1 MSKFNGKSVK
11 ATVSSSVKTTGERA
25 RTAMG
30 GNGYLRDEKSELY
43 LLAVT
48 NMVNEKTF
56 HEAASRRDDR
66 YNRLVRSVAKA
77 DGAWILG
84 LVGWL
89 RTEGAMRSASLVMA
103 AEAVHERTR
112 NGLAEY
118 NEDII
123 LGALK
128 RADEPGEFMAY
139 WFNNFNSA
147 DANGK
152 LDKSMPQ
159 VVRRAI
165 GKAALELYTEY
176 AWLKYDSP
184 KRDFR
189 FGDVL
194 RLTHPNPGDDY
205 RRALYQAILD
215 DYRGREADLA
225 ALSTLKANR
234 KWRKRADKAD
244 KKGDYSKLLDP
255 QFVRDAGLT
264 WEDVMS
270 ALGSKVDKKL
280 VWESVIPSMG
290 YMALL
295 RNLRNFDQAGVG
307 DETVDKVVSF
317 LTDEEKVKRSGIF
330 PMQIHSAYRETSSLR
345 WGYALEKA
353 TRLAL
358 SNVPVLR
365 DRTLI
370 LVDTSTSMDE
380 PFSKDGS
387 VKRWDAAVL
396 FGLAL
401 AQRCDKVD
409 VVSFSSAQKFWGDA
423 PGAKTKTFN
432 LKAGE
437 AVLKAVDRWK
447 SDGFFLGGGTD
458 TVGAIRKHYAG
469 HDRVVIITDEQ
480 MGVSPMSVSRAVPGG
495 VPLHTFNLAGY
506 KVAHGESG
514 IRNRFT
520 VGGLTDKSFRQ
531 IALAEDGANARWP
544 WEDEG

>member
-1 MSKFNGKSVK
+1 MSKFNSKSVK
-11 ATVSSSVKTTGERA
+11 ATTSSPVKTTGERA

-48 NMVNEKTF
+48 NMVGEKAF
-56 HEAASRRDDR
+56 HEDASRRDSR
-66 YNRLVRSVAKA
+66 YNVLVRSVAKA
-77 DGAWILG
+77 DGAWICG
-84 LVGWL
+84 FVGWL

-103 AEAVHERTR
+103 AEAVHERTQ
-112 NGLAEY
+112 NGLTEY
-118 NEDII
+118 NEDIVLAAI
-123 LGALK
+123 R

-139 WFNNFNSA
+139 WFANF
-147 DANGK
+147 GK
-152 LDKSMPQ
+152 AMPKT
-159 VVRRAI
+159 VRRAL
-165 GKAALELYTEY
+165 GEAAQRTYSEY
-176 AWLKYDSP
+176 GWLKYDSA
-184 KRDFR
+184 KNGIR
-189 FGDVL
+189 FADVL
-194 RLTHPNPGDDY
+194 RQVHVKPRDSY
-205 RRALYQAILD
+205 REKLHQVILD
-215 DYRGREADLA
+215 DYRYGEPKGDLDG
-225 ALSTLKANR
+225 LETIQANR
-234 KWRKRADKAD
+234 KWRKKLAKAE

-295 RNLRNFDQAGVG
+295 RNLRNFDQANVG
-307 DETVDKVVSF
+307 DETVDKVIAF
-317 LTDEEKVKRSGIF
+317 LTDEEKVKRSGVF
-330 PMQIHSAYRETSSLR
+330 PMQIHAAYRETSSLR

-370 LVDTSTSMDE
+370 LVDTSSSMNE

-401 AQRCDKVD
+401 AQRCDKVE
-409 VVSFSSAQKFWGDA
+409 VVSFSSAQKYWGDA
-423 PGAKTKTFN
+423 PGAKTKTFD